1 MKIDLPKP
9 VYLTVPQAAQL
20 CGVSRNTLFTWV
32 KKGMINAHRTPGR
45 TNMIRPASLI
55 EFMDKSGLFIPDE
68 LVELAEVEKAGGPTP
83 SLPEGVPTVLVVDDD
98 ASLRTIFMRALDG
111 YRTLPAETGYEAMH
125 ILTMHK
131 EVDLICLDLNM
142 QGMNGMQTLEE
153 IKASRPE
160 IPVIIVSAYTG
171 ELPDNLLE
179 EGKVAK
185 ILNKPVRSEQLV
197 EAVADVLEA
206 MQ

>member
-9 VYLTVPQAAQL
+9 IYLTVPQAAQL

-45 TNMIRPASLI
+45 TNMIRPGNLI

-68 LVELAEVEKAGGPTP
+68 LVKLAEAEKGGQPTP
-83 SLPEGVPTVLVVDDD
+83 TLPQGVPTILVVDDD
-98 ASLRTIFMRALDG
+98 ASLRTIFMRALDQ
-111 YRTLPAETGYEAMH
+111 YRTLQAETGYEAMH

-142 QGMNGMQTLEE
+142 EGMDGMQTLEQVS
-153 IKASRPE
+153 ASRPE

-171 ELPDNLLE
+171 ELPDNLVE
-179 EGKVAK
+179 EGRVAK

-197 EAVADVLEA
+197 EAVGDVLEA
-206 MQ
+206 ME